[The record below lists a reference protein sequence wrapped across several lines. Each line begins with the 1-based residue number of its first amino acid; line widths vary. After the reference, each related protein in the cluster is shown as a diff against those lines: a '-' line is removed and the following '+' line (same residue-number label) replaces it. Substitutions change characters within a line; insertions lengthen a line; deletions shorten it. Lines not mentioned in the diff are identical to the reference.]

1 MKKWEV
7 KQARLNKMELV
18 AYILLHDDFNEVEIE
33 VGLEIYAQEGANEAD
48 EKNNFLNWAER
59 NRKRHS

>member
-1 MKKWEV
+1 
-7 KQARLNKMELV
+7 MELV

-48 EKNNFLNWAER
+48 EKNNFLN
-59 NRKRHS
+59 